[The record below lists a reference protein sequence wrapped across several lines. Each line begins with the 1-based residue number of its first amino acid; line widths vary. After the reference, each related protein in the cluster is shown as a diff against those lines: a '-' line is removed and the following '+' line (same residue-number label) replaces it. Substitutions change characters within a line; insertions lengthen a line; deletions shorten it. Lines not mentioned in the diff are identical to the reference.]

1 MTGKNRMKKAV
12 LLAISLALAIAST
25 ANAIEI
31 SVIGPDFGT
40 VDSGEAFTINLAVE
54 NASGTSTV
62 GVEGDLSG
70 MAAAG
75 AVVVSGQSATDQF
88 VLFCSQSGCFGG
100 LQYFGGAFWN
110 PNDLPSSGNY
120 TPGDDSIQVVNSI
133 SASGST
139 TSETGAI
146 DPGLDGAIN
155 EPSARDVTISLIA
168 SVVGVHVLTISGD
181 YSDGTQV
188 IGLPGTTFTVT
199 VVPEPGSALLLAL
212 GLFGLSTSRCRFS
225 REYSSHP
232 QGGEF

>member
-1 MTGKNRMKKAV
+1 MKKAV

-31 SVIGPDFGT
+31 SVIGPDFVT

-62 GVEGDLSG
+62 GVVGDLSG
-70 MAAAG
+70 MAVAG

-88 VLFCSQSGCFGG
+88 VLFCSQSACFGG
-100 LQYFGGAFWN
+100 LGFFGGAFWN
-110 PNDLPSSGNY
+110 PNDLPSSGAY
-120 TPGDDSIQVVNSI
+120 TPGDDGIRVVDSI
-133 SASGST
+133 SVSGT
-139 TSETGAI
+139 TSETGAV
-146 DPGLDGAIN
+146 DPGLDGAIDQ
-155 EPSARDVTISLIA
+155 PSARDVTISLIA
-168 SVVGVHVLTISGD
+168 SVVGVHVLTISGE

-212 GLFGLSTSRCRFS
+212 GLFGLSASRCRFS